1 MYYLF
6 PSPSQHSTEHASSTQ
21 RFPEK
26 PLRQI
31 ALVWN
36 VIDTYFEIKI
46 VLFQRLCAFSY
57 MLLSHHSCVF
67 KGTNENTCIVWYR
80 ILRLHSFWL
89 KFYRKEEK
97 FKHRK
102 LISGIYCK
110 AVMSSFFSWSQP
122 ASSQSP
128 VPPPSPAPG
137 SESFTWTGT
146 SARKWT
152 TCVLHPSQDR
162 GCVMY
167 CSKVSSEDWTI
178 LVQYWISE
186 GHPGS

>member
-67 KGTNENTCIVWYR
+67 KGMYENTCILWYR

-137 SESFTWTGT
+137 SRPSHERAPQPESGPPVFSIPPRTGVVWCIAVRFPVRT
-146 SARKWT
+146 G
-152 TCVLHPSQDR
+152 QF
-162 GCVMY
+162 
-167 CSKVSSEDWTI
+167 
-178 LVQYWISE
+178 
-186 GHPGS
+186 